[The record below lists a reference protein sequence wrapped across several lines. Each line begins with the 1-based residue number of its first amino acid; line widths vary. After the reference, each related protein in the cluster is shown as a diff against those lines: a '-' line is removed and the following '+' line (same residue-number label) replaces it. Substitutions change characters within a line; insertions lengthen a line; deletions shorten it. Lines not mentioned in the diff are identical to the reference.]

1 LVHHTLDAP
10 EQWAIAV
17 LVGLVLLRQM
27 VTVAENRDLARRLAA
42 SEADLRRR
50 ATHDDLTGLPNRA
63 LLLERLHGA
72 TTPGPSGIMLVDLD
86 GFKQVNDA
94 WGHETGDALLIEV
107 ARRLREG
114 IRETDTAA
122 RIGGDE
128 FVVVLSAQADV
139 VNEVAG
145 RLLTSLGA
153 PYVIGE
159 VVVQDVGASVGV
171 AILQASRDAVASER
185 ALRDADHAM
194 YVAKRS
200 GGHRIET
207 SLNVASESGGRN
219 AAAS

>member
-1 LVHHTLDAP
+1 
-10 EQWAIAV
+10 
-17 LVGLVLLRQM
+17 
-27 VTVAENRDLARRLAA
+27 
-42 SEADLRRR
+42 
-50 ATHDDLTGLPNRA
+50 

-72 TTPGPSGIMLVDLD
+72 TTPGPSGILLVDLD

-171 AILQASRDAVASER
+171 AILQASRDAVAFER